1 MSFASL
7 HSQFQISVLCKL
19 DYSTRHFLAVGVD
32 LAGLT
37 LHAEALKVRTRVDS
51 ELGMFNVVA

>member
-1 MSFASL
+1 M
-7 HSQFQISVLCKL
+7 KT
-19 DYSTRHFLAVGVD
+19 DYSIRHFFFFAVGVD